1 MKQLIVT
8 FFIVFLILLG
18 VFSVTG
24 IIKANLDSYDARKMH
39 SDIISELENSNLSQ
53 SVVTNSIE
61 RAADAGYVLEI
72 TSVVDGAGKPL
83 MAEVNLK
90 YEYTIPF
97 LGVKD
102 NFHEIHGYAR

>member
-24 IIKANLDSYDARKMH
+24 IIKANLDSYAARNMH
-39 SDIISELENSNLSQ
+39 ADIINELENSNLAK
-53 SVVTNSIE
+53 SVITSSIQ

-72 TSVVDGAGKPL
+72 TSVVDGAGNSQ
-83 MAEVNLK
+83 MAEVKLK
-90 YEYTIPF
+90 YEYAIPF